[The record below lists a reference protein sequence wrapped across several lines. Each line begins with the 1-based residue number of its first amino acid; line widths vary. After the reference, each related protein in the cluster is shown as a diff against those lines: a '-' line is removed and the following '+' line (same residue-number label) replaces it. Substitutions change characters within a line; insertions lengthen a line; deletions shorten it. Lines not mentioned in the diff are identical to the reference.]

1 MEVDSPKIN
10 RKKKKKK
17 KKEAHI
23 PYHKN
28 GTKQTNML
36 WMSKPKINIL
46 VGLKRIARH
55 DKILGYSSGLAF
67 G

>member
-1 MEVDSPKIN
+1 MEVDSPK
-10 RKKKKKK
+10 KKR

-36 WMSKPKINIL
+36 WVIQTKNK
-46 VGLKRIARH
+46 
-55 DKILGYSSGLAF
+55 YSSPIKKNCET
-67 G
+67 